1 VAELPVEILLVE
13 DNPGEVELALHSL
26 NEQNLAARVHVAR
39 DGVEALAFL
48 LGPEDGAPR
57 QVDPRRLK
65 VILLDLRVPKVDGRE
80 VLKRLKADPVART
93 IPVVVL
99 TSSREAS
106 DVAACYALGVNSY
119 VVKPVNFAEFS
130 EAVRTLGRYWLRV
143 NELPDRSQ
151 LQETLP

>member
-1 VAELPVEILLVE
+1 VTDVPVDILLVE

-26 NEQNLAARVHVAR
+26 NEQNFSPRVHVAR

-48 LGPEDGAPR
+48 LGPEGGAS
-57 QVDPRRLK
+57 RRTERSQLK
-65 VILLDLRVPKVDGRE
+65 VVLLDLRIPKVDGRE

-106 DVAACYALGVNSY
+106 DVAGCYALGVNSY

-143 NELPDRSQ
+143 NELPDRS
-151 LQETLP
+151 LGQETLP